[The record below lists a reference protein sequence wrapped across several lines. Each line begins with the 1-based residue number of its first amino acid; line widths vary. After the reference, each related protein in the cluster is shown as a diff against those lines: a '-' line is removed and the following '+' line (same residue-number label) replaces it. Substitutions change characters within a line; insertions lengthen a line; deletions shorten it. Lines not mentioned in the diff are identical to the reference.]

1 MTSSIEGASRPCIT
15 ARARHAS
22 ISAWLAR
29 GPGAQATCSFTASRS
44 VDSGRAAAG
53 QAQDRLQ
60 HAFADGNLADQAL
73 GPAQG
78 IGRDDRLGQFL
89 GHTGGRQQHLPFR
102 GEFRIADIDL
112 QQEPVELRFRQGIRA
127 FLFQRV
133 LGGEHMERLRQ
144 GVILTGDRNAMFL
157 HRLQQRRLGAR
168 AGAVDFVR
176 HQQLAED
183 RPFDEPEG
191 APPAIAFL
199 EDFGAQY
206 VGRHQVRRALDP
218 FGVQAKH
225 DRQRLDQLGLGQARH
240 ADQQHMAAGQQRD
253 QGLLDHFALAEYYA
267 FHAGPDPVQD
277 FAELLQFGDGLVRR
291 IAVTRFAVLPV
302 DGCAAGSMVNDSLR
316 NWRATRT
323 E

>member
-1 MTSSIEGASRPCIT
+1 
-15 ARARHAS
+15 
-22 ISAWLAR
+22 
-29 GPGAQATCSFTASRS
+29 
-44 VDSGRAAAG
+44 
-53 QAQDRLQ
+53 
-60 HAFADGNLADQAL
+60 
-73 GPAQG
+73 
-78 IGRDDRLGQFL
+78 
-89 GHTGGRQQHLPFR
+89 
-102 GEFRIADIDL
+102 
-112 QQEPVELRFRQGIRA
+112 
-127 FLFQRV
+127 
-133 LGGEHMERLRQ
+133 MERLRQ

-168 AGAVDFVR
+168 AGTVDFVG

-191 APPAIAFL
+191 APPAIAFF

-218 FGVQAKH
+218 FGVQAEH
-225 DRQRLDQLGLGQARH
+225 DRQRFDQLGLGQARH

-277 FAELLQFGDGLVRR
+277 FAELLQLGDGLVRR
-291 IAVTRFAVLPV
+291 IAGHKICGVAGRWLRCRIDGQRQSPELARDKDGIAVFCH
-302 DGCAAGSMVNDSLR
+302 GSRTAG
-316 NWRATRT
+316 AT